1 VGGSL
6 DGFSDWLDRNRQL
19 TIQSHKRIMAYV
31 INCEGVKNGNAEKTR
46 AEEILRDLRDRFDPQ
61 GFQRKA
67 GGLVRVSSQ
76 EVLFAYLCKHTADT
90 ADEAWLQ
97 LQGEEALGKGVRS
110 VRPQQKLACSSHRP
124 RQCEQQQREHSDP
137 LQALSQLLAYDAKK
151 AWVEYC
157 GKDAKAV
164 LSEWGPGWE
173 LGISRVA
180 HGIPARVDRL
190 RGLGNAVVPQV
201 AELVGRMVIERLTRN

>member
-1 VGGSL
+1 
-6 DGFSDWLDRNRQL
+6 
-19 TIQSHKRIMAYV
+19 MAYV

-61 GFQRKA
+61 GFQWKA

-97 LQGEEALGKGVRS
+97 LQGEEALGKGMRS
-110 VRPQQKLACSSHRP
+110 VRTRQELAGSSHRP
-124 RQCEQQQREHSDP
+124 KQSEQQQGEYPDA
-137 LQALSQLLAYDAKK
+137 LQALSRLLARDSRE

-157 GKDAKAV
+157 GKDAKTV

-173 LGISRVA
+173 SGIDRVA

-190 RGLGNAVVPQV
+190 RGLGSAVVPQV
-201 AELVGRMVIERLTRN
+201 AELVGEMVLQRIESQGG